1 VTSAKT
7 QVCRASCGG
16 FARCEGE
23 AEAKK
28 ALRNKQRY
36 SDTCAYLQR
45 GLARA
50 RARKKKK
57 KKERKRRRKK
67 EEKERSRERRKIPGE
82 TGLASRSPYRLFTSR
97 YLRQVLR
104 NGFTSPFPY
113 PVPRNVQERFIERD
127 IEIPLGCFFKSI
139 SSLGILDESGAIVS
153 SSDVRAELFI
163 AKTRDNF
170 VR

>member
-1 VTSAKT
+1 VADSLDAKAKPKQKRRCVTSSVIAI
-7 QVCRASCGG
+7 RAPTYK
-16 FARCEGE
+16 E
-23 AEAKK
+23 A
-28 ALRNKQRY
+28 
-36 SDTCAYLQR
+36 S
-45 GLARA
+45 RA
-50 RARKKKK
+50 RAEEKK

-104 NGFTSPFPY
+104 NGFTSPFPSA
-113 PVPRNVQERFIERD
+113 VPRNVQERFIERD

-163 AKTRDNF
+163 AMIISLDKIR
-170 VR
+170 RLM